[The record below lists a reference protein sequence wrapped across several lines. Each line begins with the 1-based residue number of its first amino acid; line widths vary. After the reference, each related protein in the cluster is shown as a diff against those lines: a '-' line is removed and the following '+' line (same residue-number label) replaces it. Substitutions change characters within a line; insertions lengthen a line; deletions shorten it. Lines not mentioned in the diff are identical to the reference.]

1 MSVQRSIA
9 LFVLAFVLLP
19 VVAGCGG
26 AAVPG
31 ASASVPV
38 GAGAT
43 PPAASPPAGQLNN
56 PPLVDAKYT
65 TGTFHVEVTGD
76 VTKTFDAALQGSVS
90 FTSEGSTILSYAD
103 PTTGD
108 GGGVVLSA
116 AVNGVTVSSPAISTG
131 GSNADSNVCAVVV
144 TQSDAS
150 RVAGTFDC
158 RRVLGVVAAATS
170 ATNVT
175 VDVRGT
181 FEANR

>member
-1 MSVQRSIA
+1 MSVRRSNA
-9 LFVLAFVLLP
+9 LLVLAVILLP
-19 VVAGCGG
+19 AVAACGG
-26 AAVPG
+26 AAVP
-31 ASASVPV
+31 SPSVPV

-43 PPAASPPAGQLNN
+43 PPPASPPAGQVSN
-56 PPLVDAKYT
+56 PPLVDARYT

-76 VTKTFDAALQGSVS
+76 VTKTIDAALQGSFS

-116 AVNGVTVSSPAISTG
+116 AVNGITVSSPAISTG
-131 GSNADSNVCAVVV
+131 GSNSDSNVCAVVV
-144 TQSDAS
+144 AQADAS

-158 RRVLGVVAAATS
+158 KRVVGVVAS
-170 ATNVT
+170 ATTATQVT